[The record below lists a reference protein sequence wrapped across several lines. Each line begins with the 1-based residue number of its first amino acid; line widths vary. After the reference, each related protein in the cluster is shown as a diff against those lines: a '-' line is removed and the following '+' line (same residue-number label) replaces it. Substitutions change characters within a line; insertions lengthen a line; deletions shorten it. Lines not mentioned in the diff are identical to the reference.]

1 MAIHVV
7 GVAQQTFRLVSC
19 RLPWHGTPATRISPC
34 GEGRATNSSLH
45 IHASTR
51 IAVDCCCFAVCCTL
65 DSGSVASTQRSRQK
79 KKDSLFSRAAAAAAA
94 VPQNLELARGATDEG
109 YLLYHPPPA
118 GKSFHI
124 STRPVITCYRDSLP
138 PANIR
143 PLTVAKQYS
152 QHARRPQS
160 PIFLVWQ
167 GTCQFDLAIKFRFG
181 GIADLQSQITT
192 STSINLDLINPT
204 VKTTHVAKLA
214 LYNLGPSEPDAE
226 TASPP
231 PMAMD
236 PIGTPRKN
244 GSVNGRTP
252 ILMRDSSHGWN
263 SLSGSRS
270 SSVAAPPVRTPVRE
284 IASVA
289 SASSE
294 HLSELWSRYNISQS
308 QHNSQDKLLQV
319 RLPRVILPRVRDDT
333 RLSSPFAKFISCRYC
348 PGNASKRTRWT
359 SPCANSFCR
368 KFSTDILTLS

>member
-138 PANIR
+138 PA
-143 PLTVAKQYS
+143 TS
-152 QHARRPQS
+152 QHQTS
-160 PIFLVWQ
+160 D
-167 GTCQFDLAIKFRFG
+167 CCEAI
-181 GIADLQSQITT
+181 Q
-192 STSINLDLINPT
+192 PT
-204 VKTTHVAKLA
+204 R
-214 LYNLGPSEPDAE
+214 
-226 TASPP
+226 PP
-231 PMAMD
+231 PA
-236 PIGTPRKN
+236 
-244 GSVNGRTP
+244 V
-252 ILMRDSSHGWN
+252 SHLPGLAGD
-263 SLSGSRS
+263 LS
-270 SSVAAPPVRTPVRE
+270 
-284 IASVA
+284 I
-289 SASSE
+289 
-294 HLSELWSRYNISQS
+294 
-308 QHNSQDKLLQV
+308 
-319 RLPRVILPRVRDDT
+319 
-333 RLSSPFAKFISCRYC
+333 
-348 PGNASKRTRWT
+348 
-359 SPCANSFCR
+359 
-368 KFSTDILTLS
+368 